1 MTSGRKYLGPDPSLN
16 AHWVRK
22 VDVDEAGGAP
32 SRYFLH
38 LSEVY
43 DPPTTNVA
51 STSGSWVTRHLNTV
65 RYNGISGASLS
76 SYRFTLPAGTYF
88 VYSRCNTCK
97 GTEAK
102 VRLYNYSD
110 SSVVAYSQ
118 NSYMYKDENTSTSCW
133 LKCSFTITGSKTF
146 ELQHIVEQGQ
156 SYGFGGGHPT
166 DSPWSDEDVNA
177 EILIEK
183 VA

>member
-1 MTSGRKYLGPDPSLN
+1 MSGRRYLGPDPSLD

-32 SRYFLH
+32 SRYFMH
-38 LSEVY
+38 ISEVY

-51 STSGSWVTRHLNTV
+51 SVSGTWTTLHLNTV

-76 SYRFTLPAGTYF
+76 SYRFTLPAGTYHIF
-88 VYSRCNTCK
+88 SRCGACK
-97 GTEAK
+97 ATEHR

-110 SSVVAYSQ
+110 SSVVEYGQNAY
-118 NSYMYKDENTSTSCW
+118 NYKDENTITACW
-133 LKCSFTITGSKTF
+133 LKSCFTITDSKTF
-146 ELQHIVEQGQ
+146 ELQHRVEQGQ
-156 SYGFGGGHPT
+156 SYGFAGGHPT
-166 DSPWSDEDVNA
+166 DSPWSSEDVNA